1 MPATGATSGTP
12 ASISE
17 SVPPQIVAI
26 EDEPFDSSVSDTT
39 RIVYGK
45 PSRSGSTCAS
55 ARSARLPWP
64 TSRRPGPRCM
74 RASPTENGGKL

>member
-1 MPATGATSGTP
+1 MPATGADSGTP
-12 ASISE
+12 ASIIE
-17 SVPPQIVAI
+17 SVPPQIVAM
-26 EDEPFDSSVSDTT
+26 EEEPFDSSVSDTT
-39 RIVYGK
+39 RIVYGNSS
-45 PSRSGSTCAS
+45 PSGSTAES